1 MKATMW
7 KDQKEVKSQNSLICF
22 FYLDEYLGQL
32 TMCFCYDMWEYEFL
46 QFVITNMD
54 LCFIIQIE
62 NILLKTILNLT
73 GILERMN
80 LSNYRF

>member
-1 MKATMW
+1 
-7 KDQKEVKSQNSLICF
+7 
-22 FYLDEYLGQL
+22 
-32 TMCFCYDMWEYEFL
+32 MCFCYDMWEYEFL

-54 LCFIIQIE
+54 LCFIVQIE
-62 NILLKTILNLT
+62 NILMKTILNLT